1 MYYIYKR
8 VSTEK
13 QDLTRQ
19 DGAIADYCKANGI
32 EVLPENVYSDVIT
45 GKTIKRENYQAMKE
59 RLQKDDVLIMLD
71 LDRLGRNWDLIKT
84 EWKELTDKGVYIT
97 IVNCPLINVMPDSNG
112 EISIDKRLIQSVMFE
127 LLCYLS
133 QKEVEKVS
141 ARTKEALRAKREQGV
156 KLGRPRTVDNDM
168 RNIIISMHEQGKK
181 GYQIAEELE
190 ISTATVS
197 LVLKEYKGKQ
207 KK

>member
-19 DGAIADYCKANGI
+19 DGAIADYCKANNI
-32 EVLPENVYSDVIT
+32 EVLPENIYSDVIT

-71 LDRLGRNWDLIKT
+71 LDRLGRNWDLIKA
-84 EWKELTDKGVYIT
+84 EWKDLTDKGVYII
-97 IVNCPLINVMPDSNG
+97 IVNCPLINVLPENNG
-112 EISIDKRLIQSVMFE
+112 AVSIDKRLIQELMFS

-141 ARTKEALRAKREQGV
+141 ARTKEALKVKREQGIR
-156 KLGRPRTVDNDM
+156 LGRPRSIDNDT
-168 RNIIISMHEQGKK
+168 RNMVISMREQGEKFAVISK
-181 GYQIAEELE
+181 TLG
-190 ISTATVS
+190 ISTGMVS
-197 LVLKEYKGKQ
+197 NILKENRNNG
-207 KK
+207 

>member
-8 VSTEK
+8 ISTEK

-19 DGAIADYCKANGI
+19 DGAIADYCKANNI
-32 EVLPENVYSDVIT
+32 EVLPENIYSDIIT

-71 LDRLGRNWDLIKT
+71 LDRLGRNWDLIKA
-84 EWKELTDKGVYIT
+84 EWKDLTDKGVYIT
-97 IVNCPLINVMPDSNG
+97 IVNCPLINVMPDGNG
-112 EISIDKRLIQSVMFE
+112 EISIDKRLIQSIMFE

-156 KLGRPRTVDNDM
+156 VLGRPHTIDNDT
-168 RNIIISMHEQGKK
+168 RNMVISMHEQGKR
-181 GYQIAEELE
+181 GYKIAEELG
-190 ISTATVS
+190 ISTGMVS
-197 LVLKEYKGKQ
+197 NILKENKANG
-207 KK
+207 